1 MKAPPISPSDQEI
14 LEEFVEA
21 YYLSKTG
28 QSPTNKELA
37 ELVQEIDEEAREKVL
52 KIHFESMQEKSKSIT
67 NKRLLSHIDKQGESS
82 YNQAWLILTGGVI
95 GLFSAYVGQMKRKER
110 AELFTIDR
118 TQQES
123 DFQKATMYVLV
134 LVGFLL
140 AIQRYWNL
148 TVKPLQP
155 KTMIERKMFLCLVL
169 NLLFLGRFWWMIDS
183 VRRLVPW
190 WEAMVTGA
198 GMTVL
203 QPLFMGL
210 CAMPINNQAGKSS
223 HRGGV
228 SGKKERS
235 KDAVL
240 FVDGCCVLLSVVG
253 ILLSTWSE

>member
-123 DFQKATMYVLV
+123 DFQKATMYLQWSPFVLSWKKKIRQWFAPFV
-134 LVGFLL
+134 QASIDKVTIYHTHSLSLSLSLL
-140 AIQRYWNL
+140 
-148 TVKPLQP
+148 TPLS
-155 KTMIERKMFLCLVL
+155 LCVSS
-169 NLLFLGRFWWMIDS
+169 LFLY
-183 VRRLVPW
+183 
-190 WEAMVTGA
+190 
-198 GMTVL
+198 
-203 QPLFMGL
+203 
-210 CAMPINNQAGKSS
+210 
-223 HRGGV
+223 
-228 SGKKERS
+228 
-235 KDAVL
+235 
-240 FVDGCCVLLSVVG
+240 LLS
-253 ILLSTWSE
+253 LSLFPLSPLSTCPVSRYIRSNQQHWW